1 MWKSEIT
8 WIIDHKK
15 GFSELR
21 RNIVRVTSQDSL
33 RSSISAAPG
42 NIKED
47 STIYKLHFGSWG
59 SWNIARCNNDFTRKR
74 VPPCGTHNEQEL
86 SIVCAKSKDVWSTIR
101 CNLAEHHGATI
112 IIEIRV
118 KSDKS
123 NVAVSFFLSSDFA
136 TNYN

>member
-1 MWKSEIT
+1 MPPIVPPGKIDSIYTAFCPEPPGRDEIMDHM
-8 WIIDHKK
+8 DHKVIK
-15 GFSELR
+15 K
-21 RNIVRVTSQDSL
+21 DSP
-33 RSSISAAPG
+33 SYEGISFG
-42 NIKED
+42 
-47 STIYKLHFGSWG
+47 YKLHLESWG

-74 VPPCGTHNEQEL
+74 VPPRGTHNEQEL